1 MEGQGDCQRYCKTQ
15 GAKISTDL
23 LFLSNLPLV
32 AENLMSF
39 FGFFFRL
46 DKRVLL

>member
-1 MEGQGDCQRYCKTQ
+1 MEGQGDRQGYCKTQ
-15 GAKISTDL
+15 GAKTSTDFC
-23 LFLSNLPLV
+23 FLSILPLV
-32 AENLMSF
+32 AESLMSF